1 MSESIYNFNI
11 VKNRKSKNKLKY
23 PQKALK
29 KSGRGWVE
37 LSYNIYPDGSV
48 QDINIMEQYPHKLF
62 APSAI
67 EYISKQKFD
76 FFKGDKKI
84 IPKNEIYTT
93 FRVKYGMYGIAT
105 LSTKTKNNIQK
116 VLKSALSG
124 SLQAQYQYTELYF
137 TLLNGG
143 GGVSGKTINKWLLRS
158 AQFGIPQAQFRLG
171 RNIYYGIYCQK
182 EKQKGLDWIIRA
194 AQNDMANAQYLAYSI
209 LNSENLNN
217 TSQKQKN
224 YWLLE
229 AAKNNSNIGQIR
241 YAKLVASNPNVNH
254 DDLEFALTLLNKYAI
269 AIAKT
274 ADWYQTKALLL
285 LKLNSYAEAQ
295 SAINMALKL
304 AKKSHWD
311 LSKLEEQKVEIT
323 QKLNHNS

>member
-1 MSESIYNFNI
+1 M
-11 VKNRKSKNKLKY
+11 R
-23 PQKALK
+23 
-29 KSGRGWVE
+29 
-37 LSYNIYPDGSV
+37 
-48 QDINIMEQYPHKLF
+48 
-62 APSAI
+62 
-67 EYISKQKFD
+67 
-76 FFKGDKKI
+76 
-84 IPKNEIYTT
+84 
-93 FRVKYGMYGIAT
+93 
-105 LSTKTKNNIQK
+105 
-116 VLKSALSG
+116 
-124 SLQAQYQYTELYF
+124 
-137 TLLNGG
+137 
-143 GGVSGKTINKWLLRS
+143 
-158 AQFGIPQAQFRLG
+158 
-171 RNIYYGIYCQK
+171 
-182 EKQKGLDWIIRA
+182 EK
-194 AQNDMANAQYLAYSI
+194 